1 MNMNEVHKVFKVLKG
16 RKVLLTFGFIN
27 FITFN
32 CFAQH
37 KQFDTI
43 EYRVVEQANA
53 NIANGAKINSNP
65 AIADTVKPSRKVDY
79 NTIGTQF
86 STSYIPESLRP
97 VQLKG
102 EPLENQEHAYVAAGG
117 GNNNAAYIEGF
128 YNSIRSRDW
137 DYGVHVNHFSS
148 AYIIQ
153 NNENPAFSHNDVNLY
168 GTSYMTDHT
177 LTANLDYDEH
187 VVHDYGYAPANIP
200 GITFNNSNDA
210 SIRTR
215 YNLFDAGLQYVSHYK
230 DSNKIHHD
238 IKVSY
243 YNYSSLSNLPSQ
255 ISSTF
260 TNGDTIPYTY
270 KLINA
275 QQDRTIENNVD
286 INAHLFSYIEKQR
299 IDVKALVQYYNEANQ
314 LGSNHAWNL
323 GINPYFS
330 GEGRTWD
337 AHLGLKAYLDAV
349 NGGTNIFPDLKV
361 DYHIANNA
369 AIAYAGMDGD
379 KQYNS
384 YKSLS
389 TTNPFIQDTVNN
401 QYTRTMYHLFIG
413 LTGSIT
419 NNVTYDVNASESQTK
434 NMALFV
440 TDTLEELRNRFT
452 VVYDNV
458 KTTNIHAD
466 ISYQMK
472 ESIRFILGGDYYNYT
487 PTNQVAVWYHP
498 TLKINLLGE
507 YAVTPQLTLKTE
519 IFVVNSQYAPLD
531 VDGVIAT
538 KKLPGYPDL
547 NLGAE
552 YKYSK
557 LIGVFLHLNNLAN
570 AAYQQWDNYPT
581 ERFNVLVGV
590 KITF

>member
-79 NTIGTQF
+79 TTINTLF
-86 STSYIPESLRP
+86 PTSYTPESLRP

-102 EPLENQEHAYVAAGG
+102 EPLDNLQHSYIAFGG
-117 GNNNAAYIEGF
+117 GNNNAAYVEGY
-128 YNSIRSRDW
+128 YNSLRSRDF

-148 AYIIQ
+148 AYYTDTYAPS
-153 NNENPAFSHNDVNLY
+153 NFSYNDVNLY
-168 GTSYMTDHT
+168 GTSYSENHA
-177 LTANLDYDEH
+177 LTGQLDFDQH
-187 VVHDYGYAPANIP
+187 VVHDYGYNIAKDSLENTIAND
-200 GITFNNSNDA
+200 IT
-210 SIRTR
+210 RER
-215 YNLFDAGLQYVSHYK
+215 YNNFDGSLKYISHYK
-230 DSNKIHHD
+230 DSSMINHD
-238 IKVSY
+238 IRVGY
-243 YNYSSLSNLPSQ
+243 YNY
-255 ISSTF
+255 
-260 TNGDTIPYTY
+260 
-270 KLINA
+270 
-275 QQDRTIENNVD
+275 QDLYGAVENNVD
-286 INAHLFSYIEKQR
+286 VNAHLFAYIQKQR
-299 IDVKALVQYYNEANQ
+299 IDVKALVQYYNDANQ

-369 AIAYAGMDGD
+369 AIAYAGLDGD

-389 TTNPFIQDTVNN
+389 TTNPYIQDTVNN

-419 NNVTYDVNASESQTK
+419 NTITYDVNASETETK

-440 TDTLEELRNRFT
+440 TDTLEALRNRFA
-452 VVYDNV
+452 VVYDDV

-472 ESIRFILGGDYYNYT
+472 EDIRFILGGDYYNYT

-507 YAVTPQLTLKTE
+507 YTVTKQLTLKTE
-519 IFVVNSQYAPLD
+519 IFVVNSQYAPQD
-531 VDGVIAT
+531 IDGVITA
-538 KKLPGYPDL
+538 KQLPGYPDL
-547 NLGAE
+547 NIGAE

-557 LIGVFLHLNNLAN
+557 LIGIFLNLNNLAN
-570 AAYQQWDNYPT
+570 SAYQQWDNYPT
-581 ERFNVLVGV
+581 ERFNVLGGV